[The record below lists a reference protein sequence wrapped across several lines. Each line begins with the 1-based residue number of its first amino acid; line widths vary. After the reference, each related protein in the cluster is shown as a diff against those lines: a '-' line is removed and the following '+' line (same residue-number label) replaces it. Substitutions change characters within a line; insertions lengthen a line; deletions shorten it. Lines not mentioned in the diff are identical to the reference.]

1 MLKSYCRKIFV
12 SVSHPHFRRLCN
24 TQTCKSQYLAHAPIT
39 QKLICQRKFNKKD
52 YRLLSSCKASD
63 QFCIDKPMKWPSGN
77 LAKYKFHE
85 DTENILNEQINIEL
99 KACYHYLSMAAYFG
113 RVDVALPG
121 CESFFIQMHHEEHEH
136 ALRFLNYIQMRGGR
150 VNLCP
155 VLPPN
160 DQDWKCPLHA
170 FKTALELETEV
181 AEKLVA
187 VNTVAE
193 KHGDLNASDFII
205 TGFMEDQMKSVNEM
219 GRFVAV
225 LSGIGDQALARF
237 IFDKDLLKNYVV
249 PKFNVIRTKLHVMK
263 TNGAA
268 VSM

>member
-99 KACYHYLSMAAYFG
+99 KACYHYLSM
-113 RVDVALPG
+113 
-121 CESFFIQMHHEEHEH
+121 
-136 ALRFLNYIQMRGGR
+136 
-150 VNLCP
+150 
-155 VLPPN
+155 
-160 DQDWKCPLHA
+160 
-170 FKTALELETEV
+170 TALELETEV